1 MNPPPLFIIRD
12 DYIRLGLL
20 LSSLGVA
27 RPGGVI
33 EKLRGELARATI
45 IDSAEAPADLVTMH
59 ARVEFEY
66 LGTGEVEEYVLV
78 YPERADAASG
88 RLSILAPVGT
98 ALLGLRAGDTIDW
111 PTPGGMRR
119 LQVRRVTQPAVTAG

>member
-12 DYIRLGLL
+12 DHVRLGLL
-20 LSSLGVA
+20 VSSLGRVPA
-27 RPGGVI
+27 GGIV
-33 EKLRGELARATI
+33 EKLRGELARATV
-45 IDSAEAPADLVTMH
+45 IDSASASADLVTMH

-66 LGTGEVEEYVLV
+66 LGTGEIEEYVLV

-119 LQVRRVTQPAVTAG
+119 LRVRRVTQPAVAAG

>member
-20 LSSLGVA
+20 LSSLGYA
-27 RPGGVI
+27 RAGGVI
-33 EKLRGELARATI
+33 EKLRGELARATVV
-45 IDSAEAPADLVTMH
+45 DAANAPADLVTMH

-66 LGTGEVEEYVLV
+66 LDSGEIEDYVLV
-78 YPERADAASG
+78 YPERADAANG
-88 RLSILAPVGT
+88 LLSILAPVGT

-111 PTPGGMRR
+111 PTPGGIRR
-119 LQVRRVTQPAVTAG
+119 LRVRRVVQPVGTTT

>member
-1 MNPPPLFIIRD
+1 MNPPSLSIVRD

-20 LSSLGVA
+20 LSSLGRA
-27 RPGGVI
+27 RAGGVV
-33 EKLRGELARATI
+33 EKLRGELARATV
-45 IDSAEAPADLVTMH
+45 IDPAAAPADLVTMH

-66 LGTGEVEEYVLV
+66 LGTGEIEEYALV
-78 YPERADAASG
+78 YPERADAANG

-111 PTPGGMRR
+111 PTPGGIRR
-119 LQVRRVTQPAVTAG
+119 LRVRRVTQPALVAG